1 MKYGLIG
8 ERLGHSFS
16 KEIHEQI
23 GGYEYELVEL
33 NEQEFHK
40 FMESKNFKAIN
51 VTIPYKEKVIPYL
64 THISKEASEI
74 KAVNTIVNKNGV
86 LYGYNTDCL
95 GLKEMIN
102 HFNIDVFNKKVMILG
117 TGGTSKTS
125 HQVVKDLKAKDVMFV
140 SLKKEDNTITY
151 NQVDDYAKDIEVLFN
166 TTPCEMYP
174 NNDKE
179 IISLDKF
186 SSLTGV
192 VDVVYNPLRANLIL
206 KAKNK
211 SINCCSGLFM
221 LIAQAF
227 YAIEIFLDKKLDKQI
242 IADLYQKMINE
253 KENIVLIGMP
263 SCGKSTIGKKL
274 AKKIN
279 KTFVDVDSEIEKII
293 KTDIASFINQYGEEA
308 FRKIE
313 SEVIEQLSKQN
324 NLVIATGGGSI
335 LKERNVNFL
344 KQNGRLYFLDRSLK
358 NLCVTSSRPL
368 SSTYDALEKRYKE
381 RYPIYNKVCD
391 VKVNGDMGIST
402 IIKYIIQEK
411 KL

>member
-74 KAVNTIVNKNGV
+74 KAVNTIVNKDGV

-95 GLKEMIN
+95 GLKEMLN

-140 SLKKEDNTITY
+140 SLNKEENTITY
-151 NQVDDYAKDIEVLFN
+151 DQVDEYAKDIDVLFN

-186 SSLTGV
+186 NSLTGV
-192 VDVVYNPLRANLIL
+192 VDVVYNPLRTNLVL

-242 IADLYQKMINE
+242 ISDLYNQMINE

-279 KTFVDVDSEIEKII
+279 KKFVDVDSEIEKII
-293 KTDIASFINQYGEEA
+293 KTDIASFITENGEEA